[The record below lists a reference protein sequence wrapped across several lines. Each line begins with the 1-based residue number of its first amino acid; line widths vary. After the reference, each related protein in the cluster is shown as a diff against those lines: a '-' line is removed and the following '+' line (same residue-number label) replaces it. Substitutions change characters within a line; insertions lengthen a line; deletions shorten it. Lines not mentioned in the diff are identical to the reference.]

1 MYNGLNCMHLFNFV
15 KITQLFR
22 IQTVHNIQIILYC
35 ILYSNKFQL
44 TEILFYCDIT
54 YCCLAIFKF
63 RVSHFNLFCLVLL
76 TFSNISM
83 QVSIEMHDGQYVPTD
98 TK

>member
-1 MYNGLNCMHLFNFV
+1 MHLCGFV
-15 KITQLFR
+15 KITQLLEYKQCTTYKLFCT
-22 IQTVHNIQIILYC
+22 IYYTYNI
-35 ILYSNKFQL
+35 KFQL

-63 RVSHFNLFCLVLL
+63 WVGHFDLFCLVLL
-76 TFSNISM
+76 TLSDISM
-83 QVSIEMHDGQYVPTD
+83 EVSIEMHDSQYVPMD

>member
-1 MYNGLNCMHLFNFV
+1 
-15 KITQLFR
+15 
-22 IQTVHNIQIILYC
+22 
-35 ILYSNKFQL
+35 
-44 TEILFYCDIT
+44 
-54 YCCLAIFKF
+54 
-63 RVSHFNLFCLVLL
+63 LFCLVLL